1 MTSRAQY
8 TLASSRNTLK
18 GRGQSHFMDASRKT
32 VSSGVININGL
43 AFTGANALTG
53 ADFLH
58 S

>member
-1 MTSRAQY
+1 
-8 TLASSRNTLK
+8 
-18 GRGQSHFMDASRKT
+18 MDASRKT